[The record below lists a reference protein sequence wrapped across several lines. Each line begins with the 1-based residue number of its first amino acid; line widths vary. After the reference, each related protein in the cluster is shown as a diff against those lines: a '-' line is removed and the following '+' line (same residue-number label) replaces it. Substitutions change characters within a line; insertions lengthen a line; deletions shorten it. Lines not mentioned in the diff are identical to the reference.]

1 MDSLETFFSVIN
13 HPVKIAILRFMEENE
28 DINMSF
34 NERMDF
40 FLIDYVSIDRI
51 TLIINIWEMYNDHLL
66 TKKDNTEGTLFILT
80 ESARELTKII
90 NEFDYWS
97 KMHQFYGGI

>member
-40 FLIDYVSIDRI
+40 F
-51 TLIINIWEMYNDHLL
+51 
-66 TKKDNTEGTLFILT
+66 
-80 ESARELTKII
+80 
-90 NEFDYWS
+90 
-97 KMHQFYGGI
+97 